1 MLLWLTQGKVALKT
15 ALADRSDPGTATLP
29 LREEVIAAIRAAQRT
44 SRPVYLASASDRRY
58 VERLAVRVGG
68 IEGVFGTDASVN
80 LKGRAKAQ
88 RLVAEFGAG
97 RFDYMGDASADFP
110 VWQEARKVL
119 ALIQN
124 RGLEKRLLKT
134 FPSAEIV
141 ARQNWRTSDYLRML
155 RPHQWVKNILVF
167 LPMIAG
173 HQFNAPTIFA
183 SLIAFICF
191 CMASSSAYLINDL
204 LDLPGDRDH
213 PRKRLRPFAAGD
225 IPLRHGLQGRCS
237 LAPSH

>member
-110 VWQEARKVL
+110 VWQEARKC
-119 ALIQN
+119 
-124 RGLEKRLLKT
+124 
-134 FPSAEIV
+134 
-141 ARQNWRTSDYLRML
+141 LR
-155 RPHQWVKNILVF
+155 
-167 LPMIAG
+167 
-173 HQFNAPTIFA
+173 
-183 SLIAFICF
+183 
-191 CMASSSAYLINDL
+191 
-204 LDLPGDRDH
+204 
-213 PRKRLRPFAAGD
+213 
-225 IPLRHGLQGRCS
+225 
-237 LAPSH
+237 